1 MKQDAVTYVAGHA
14 GLIGSAVVR
23 RLERE
28 GYRTLITK
36 RRNELDLQNAAAV
49 DEFFEEVRP
58 EYVILAA
65 GRVGGIMENQS
76 FPADFMDENVAI
88 QLNVLK
94 AARKTGVR
102 RMILFGSS
110 CMYPRECPQPMAEA
124 ALLSGKP
131 EPTSLPYAVSKL
143 LGMYMC
149 LAYNKQDREARFIP
163 VIPNSAYGPYDNF
176 DPKSS
181 HVLSALLA
189 RFHEAKVTGAQSICL
204 WGTGSPRREFIHAD
218 DIAGACVHLLLEE
231 DLTVEFPINIGI
243 GEDVSIKEL
252 AELIAGVVGYRGEL
266 NWDSTKPD
274 GAPRKLLDSARIRSL
289 GWKPRIGLCE
299 GLTET
304 YRWYVNHL
312 KAAPVPMQ
320 VGGDNRTGA
329 QVSCA

>member
-1 MKQDAVTYVAGHA
+1 MGFFDMAMNRDAVIYVAGHA

-23 RLERE
+23 RLERD
-28 GYRTLITK
+28 GYRTPIT
-36 RRNELDLQNAAAV
+36 RRRSEVDLQDAVAVNEL
-49 DEFFEEVRP
+49 FEEIRP

-102 RMILFGSS
+102 RFILFGSS
-110 CMYPRECPQPMAEA
+110 CMYPRECSQPMAEA

-143 LGMYMC
+143 LGTYMC
-149 LAYNKQDREARFIP
+149 LAYNKQDHDARFIP
-163 VIPNSAYGPYDNF
+163 VIPNSAYGPHDNF
-176 DPKSS
+176 DPKSA
-181 HVLSALLA
+181 HVLSALVA
-189 RFHEAKVTGAQSICL
+189 RFHEAKMTGAESVGL
-204 WGTGSPRREFIHAD
+204 WGSGSPRREFVHAD
-218 DIAGACVHLLLEE
+218 DIADACVHLLAEE
-231 DLTVEFPINIGI
+231 ELRIEFPINIGI
-243 GEDVSIKEL
+243 GQDVSIKEL
-252 AELIAGVVGYRGEL
+252 AELIAGVVGYRGKL

-289 GWKPRIGLCE
+289 GWNPSIGLRE

-304 YRWYVNHL
+304 YRWYVEHL
-312 KAAPVPMQ
+312 KTVRAPIH
-320 VGGDNRTGA
+320 VGQR
-329 QVSCA
+329 